1 MFYSGLIVTCE
12 TSHWDEVCAAVG
24 ALEHVE
30 VHQTD
35 ASVGKII
42 VVLEAQTV
50 GEEADTFERIR
61 KMPHVL
67 DVSLVVH
74 RQEDDEEMA
83 PPVGSA

>member
-24 ALEHVE
+24 ALEQVE

-50 GEEADTFERIR
+50 GEEADIFERIR
-61 KMPHVL
+61 KMPHVV

-74 RQEDDEEMA
+74 RQEEDEVIEPA
-83 PPVGSA
+83 AGSA